1 MVNHYILLQKLAL
14 YRLSENAIKLFKSY
28 LIDRCQML
36 QFQYAMS
43 ESMSI
48 TSRVHQGSILGPL
61 FFIMVMNDLPLEI
74 ENWNLRMSADN
85 STLEANCENC
95 RRIRAEYGFGHDL
108 D

>member
-1 MVNHYILLQKLAL
+1 
-14 YRLSENAIKLFKSY
+14 
-28 LIDRCQML
+28 
-36 QFQYAMS
+36 
-43 ESMSI
+43 
-48 TSRVHQGSILGPL
+48 
-61 FFIMVMNDLPLEI
+61 MNDLPLEI